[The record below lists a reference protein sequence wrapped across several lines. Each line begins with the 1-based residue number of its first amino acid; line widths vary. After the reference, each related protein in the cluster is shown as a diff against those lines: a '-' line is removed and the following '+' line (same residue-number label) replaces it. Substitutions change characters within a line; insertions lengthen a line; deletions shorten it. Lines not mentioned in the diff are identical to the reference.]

1 MTPEDSTDAP
11 AEQIRE
17 ATSTPAEQIREAI
30 DMIRRTFP
38 SDPALAEMLITSTAP
53 ENRPVL
59 ERHLATLWGAGS
71 YPLWPEQN
79 HRLLL
84 ESDQM
89 LVTAEE
95 HLQNLD
101 LGDPEM
107 RLAVPMIA
115 ELIVAAQD
123 PTVVSHPDN
132 WLWGPLG
139 PPIQSTDPI
148 DDNKSVFWSYSKATQ
163 QPWNKRLE
171 RLWIKRNNEYT
182 TQLAEAAHQTVAGS
196 VDAVNKLFEV
206 TANTREAL
214 EFGLDERELPRTHWN
229 EPQMT
234 TIGQQ
239 MWAAVDELKACVD
252 HMLNDAEACGVITAL
267 DNSTTHE
274 EQALRILAA
283 KARPQVMRDWWN
295 QNSPRPEG
303 DTDGDRA
310 ISFWTRQANPVYFWE
325 AAFLAA
331 SLESQYAA
339 SEDLQTVANF
349 LTGTD
354 LTQ

>member
-1 MTPEDSTDAP
+1 MTLEDTTGTASEQSDGTTT
-11 AEQIRE
+11 AEQLRE
-17 ATSTPAEQIREAI
+17 AT

-53 ENRPVL
+53 ENRAVL

-79 HRLLL
+79 LRLLL
-84 ESDQM
+84 ESEQM
-89 LVTAEE
+89 LVTAEQ
-95 HLQNLD
+95 HLRTVD
-101 LGDPEM
+101 LGDPQM

-123 PTVVSHPDN
+123 PTIVSHPDN

-139 PPIQSTDPI
+139 PPVQSPDPI
-148 DDNKSVFWSYSKATQ
+148 DDTKSVFWSYAKATQ
-163 QPWNKRLE
+163 QTWNKRLE
-171 RLWIKRNNEYT
+171 RDWVNRNNEYT
-182 TQLAEAAHQTVAGS
+182 SQLAEAAHQTVEAS
-196 VDAVNKLFEV
+196 VAAVNKVFEV

-229 EPQMT
+229 EPQMA

-239 MWAAVDELKACVD
+239 MWEAVDELKACVD
-252 HMLNDAEACGVITAL
+252 QMLIDAEACGVITAL
-267 DNSTTHE
+267 DNSKTHE
-274 EQALRILAA
+274 EQALRVLAA

-295 QNSPRPEG
+295 KNSPQPEG
-303 DTDGDRA
+303 DTDHDQA
-310 ISFWTRQANPVYFWE
+310 ISFWTRQANPIYFWE
-325 AAFLAA
+325 AVFLAA
-331 SLESQYAA
+331 ALESQYAA

-349 LTGTD
+349 LTGND
-354 LTQ
+354 LTATE